1 LPQPNPSLSDPA
13 TYRVALVDL
22 TSQAPYRHA
31 VLTAAMSGLGAPSRV
46 HDVAITPNGS
56 KAVVT
61 TRAGTLV
68 FDLTQPVIQTPPHP
82 LPAVVATSADPLNFT
97 NLNYFVSDSVA
108 CTDSRAI
115 VIGTDH
121 QASPQAVAQVIDL
134 LTPGFP
140 ITTIPLG
147 GAGLFIPTDVTVTPD
162 GTKALVRSL
171 QVATNHA
178 DRITVINLIT
188 GAVL

>member
-1 LPQPNPSLSDPA
+1 
-13 TYRVALVDL
+13 
-22 TSQAPYRHA
+22 
-31 VLTAAMSGLGAPSRV
+31 
-46 HDVAITPNGS
+46 
-56 KAVVT
+56 
-61 TRAGTLV
+61 
-68 FDLTQPVIQTPPHP
+68 
-82 LPAVVATSADPLNFT
+82 
-97 NLNYFVSDSVA
+97 
-108 CTDSRAI
+108 